1 MQAGLLL
8 LALPVAAQ
16 IKTGDFSN
24 SLSGT
29 VSTGYTADYGNQTN
43 SDHGWSV
50 GGNTNL
56 SGFFY
61 SPKFLSYNANLYL
74 NQSRANSDFQSISNS
89 SGVTAAGNIFGGSH
103 YPGSIS
109 YSKALDSEG
118 NYAVPGLANYVTH
131 GNNSDFGINWNEN
144 LPDAPS
150 FSASFVLGS
159 SQYSVYGINDEGQNK
174 FHSLNLHSGYRL
186 AGFNMSGYYSLGGG
200 HSLIP
205 DVVEGQQDT
214 ETKTTNGG
222 YGFSVSHKLPLEGS
236 VTGAINRSTWNTNYL
251 GTTTSGTVDI
261 LTTQATMHPTEK
273 LYCSA
278 SANYSDNLSGQLIE
292 SVVAAGGLVPGLD
305 SNQASNS
312 MDLLAN
318 ASYTF
323 TRNLQASAFTER
335 RTQLFL
341 GESYGVTSFGGGASY
356 ARVLF
361 DGNFNASAT
370 VLENN
375 VDQGGEDTVGF
386 STTENYSNVVLG
398 WHLTGSFGYAQN
410 VETLLITYMNSFYNY
425 SGNARRRWGKLNVS
439 AGAGATRT
447 GLTQEPGTV
456 SSSLSYN
463 ASVGY
468 GSWISANGNYS
479 KSDGQA
485 LTTGAGLVPV
495 PIPSPVLPSS
505 LISLYGGD
513 GYSMGLSSNPVKGL
527 TLTAAYAKSTSN
539 ISTSGVASSNV
550 NNEFNALVQY
560 QARKLTFTSGYSRLD
575 QGFSG
580 SGTPPELVSSFYVG
594 VSRWFN
600 FF

>member
-1 MQAGLLL
+1 
-8 LALPVAAQ
+8 
-16 IKTGDFSN
+16 
-24 SLSGT
+24 
-29 VSTGYTADYGNQTN
+29 
-43 SDHGWSV
+43 
-50 GGNTNL
+50 
-56 SGFFY
+56 
-61 SPKFLSYNANLYL
+61 
-74 NQSRANSDFQSISNS
+74 
-89 SGVTAAGNIFGGSH
+89 
-103 YPGSIS
+103 
-109 YSKALDSEG
+109 
-118 NYAVPGLANYVTH
+118 
-131 GNNSDFGINWNEN
+131 
-144 LPDAPS
+144 
-150 FSASFVLGS
+150 
-159 SQYSVYGINDEGQNK
+159 
-174 FHSLNLHSGYRL
+174 
-186 AGFNMSGYYSLGGG
+186 
-200 HSLIP
+200 
-205 DVVEGQQDT
+205 
-214 ETKTTNGG
+214 
-222 YGFSVSHKLPLEGS
+222 
-236 VTGAINRSTWNTNYL
+236 
-251 GTTTSGTVDI
+251 
-261 LTTQATMHPTEK
+261 MHPTEK

-292 SVVAAGGLVPGLD
+292 SVVAAGGVVPGLD